1 MIINNKEYSNIA
13 ILDENNELVAS
24 IIEDTIS
31 ERNGCNV
38 LFGTKEHPIIFTKL
52 KNGKYTANLL

>member
-52 KNGKYTANLL
+52 KNGK